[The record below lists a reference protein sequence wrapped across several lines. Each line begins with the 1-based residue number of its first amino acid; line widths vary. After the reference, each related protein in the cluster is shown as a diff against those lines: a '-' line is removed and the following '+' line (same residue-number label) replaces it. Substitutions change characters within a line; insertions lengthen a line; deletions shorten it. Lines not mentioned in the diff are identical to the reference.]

1 MLNLPEAMSDFPKP
15 EVILTHESDL
25 DGLTSGVLLQ
35 RLATKLFGETPR
47 LEAWNYNGWKQRA
60 MTEGAAWVCDLSF
73 EPRLDRPN
81 WMIVDHHVTDA
92 VPKNAKL
99 IHDTTRSAGSLCYE
113 LCRQHDLANAELDR
127 LMELNNVADMFLPES
142 PVFDEAG
149 DYANLVKTYGFWNLH
164 QLIEGEL
171 ERLLDHP
178 LLTVIR
184 NKREIED
191 PLGFEWSCRH
201 VVEITPEVGWVETV
215 VGNTNLIVHRLLD
228 EKVTRHSALLTL
240 FRRAPGVVMASIRS
254 KNGEALKIAEKLNGG
269 GHANAAGATLPRSV
283 KQIPD
288 AVEYLRNLLSA
299 KAAPPARKPSGF
311 NSMDDLLGAL
321 E

>member
-1 MLNLPEAMSDFPKP
+1 MSDFPKP

-92 VPKNAKL
+92 VPKSAKL

-113 LCRQHDLANAELDR
+113 LCRQHGLANPELDR

-184 NKREIED
+184 NKREVED
-191 PLGFEWSCRH
+191 PLGFEWSRRH

-288 AVEYLRNLLSA
+288 AVEYLRNLLST
-299 KAAPPARKPSGF
+299 KAAPPPRKPTGF